1 MLTANTNRA
10 HAHNRSC
17 DRKRTPT
24 TACTRTRANE
34 KDPVVKQ
41 TMANSNIRAIVV
53 GDGGVGKSCFIIS
66 WTAGVFPSGYVPT
79 VFDNR
84 VGDVVVDDESVGVLF
99 WDTRE
104 SLHIAWLFSLRV
116 CLI

>member
-1 MLTANTNRA
+1 
-10 HAHNRSC
+10 
-17 DRKRTPT
+17 
-24 TACTRTRANE
+24 
-34 KDPVVKQ
+34 
-41 TMANSNIRAIVV
+41 MADSNIRAIVV

-84 VGDVVVDDESVGVLF
+84 IGDVVVDDEFVGVLF

-104 SLHIAWLFSLRV
+104 SLHRSLHSQCDSEPWSIRR
-116 CLI
+116 LSI

>member
-1 MLTANTNRA
+1 
-10 HAHNRSC
+10 
-17 DRKRTPT
+17 
-24 TACTRTRANE
+24 
-34 KDPVVKQ
+34 
-41 TMANSNIRAIVV
+41 MANPTLRTIVV
-53 GDGGVGKSCFIIS
+53 GDGGVGKSCFIIA

-104 SLHIAWLFSLRV
+104 SLHGYSLVRYDSLIASVYIMEL
-116 CLI
+116 